1 MVYVNKADMVDD
13 EMLEL
18 VELEMRGILTEY
30 GYDGDNTPFV
40 TGSARCA
47 LEGENPE
54 LGEKTII
61 KLLEEVDNW
70 IPLPQREEDKPLVF
84 PIEYV
89 HAISGKGTVV
99 TGRIERGV
107 LRKGDTVDIIGYQK
121 KVNTV
126 VKGKGRRTGKIGLYL
141 VITGLEIFH
150 KELEEAR
157 AGDQLGAL
165 LRSIRRE
172 DIKRGQIMVAPG
184 SLQSHKKLQAKVIIT
199 YYHYFIIIIIII
211 RCMSLRRRKEG
222 DILHLYQTT
231 LPACTPELLE

>member
-126 VKGKGRRTGKIGLYL
+126 VKGKG
-141 VITGLEIFH
+141 
-150 KELEEAR
+150 
-157 AGDQLGAL
+157 
-165 LRSIRRE
+165 
-172 DIKRGQIMVAPG
+172 
-184 SLQSHKKLQAKVIIT
+184 
-199 YYHYFIIIIIII
+199 
-211 RCMSLRRRKEG
+211 
-222 DILHLYQTT
+222 
-231 LPACTPELLE
+231 